1 MLTFLFC
8 IFPVLTD
15 FLNQT
20 YRGANMFL
28 QQIKLFI
35 QHQLLQI
42 EVSGSKVFD
51 GWTDLSSSSQQ
62 VGNDDTACNPFI
74 LDCALLLG

>member
-1 MLTFLFC
+1 
-8 IFPVLTD
+8 
-15 FLNQT
+15 
-20 YRGANMFL
+20 MFL

-35 QHQLLQI
+35 QHQLLQV

-51 GWTDLSSSSQQ
+51 GWTDLLSSSQQ
-62 VGNDDTACNPFI
+62 VGNDDTARNPFI